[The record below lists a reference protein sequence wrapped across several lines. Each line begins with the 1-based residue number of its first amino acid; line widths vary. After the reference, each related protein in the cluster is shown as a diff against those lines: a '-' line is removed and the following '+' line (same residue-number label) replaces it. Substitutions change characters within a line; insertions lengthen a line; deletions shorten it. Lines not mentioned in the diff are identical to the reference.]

1 MRRYLRIALI
11 LRFFSSADK
20 ASILRTRAV
29 SRRRKGSIPSCR
41 DSRPA
46 IMILF
51 LIPLFPDLLRFSR
64 RQNLFSR
71 ERRNDL
77 FLRLDFDF
85 APGSACNP
93 ASMRSLVTIGFPGI
107 RTARQH
113 SGGTD
118 DGNISFPG
126 FLSPGGTHTLH
137 SSKGCMARLGG
148 AWQQLFSYPKDT
160 KKKPNAIRKNLIFS
174 YPGNN
179 KRELSRTLI
188 RTDMSVQVQTS

>member
-1 MRRYLRIALI
+1 MRGGFGGASCSGFASDLTFSLLSKNRRVWHWAQNTSTAFPY
-11 LRFFSSADK
+11 RFFVYVLHSSAS
-20 ASILRTRAV
+20 ASDRILLPQRLPL
-29 SRRRKGSIPSCR
+29 RRQRQMCIR
-41 DSRPA
+41 DS
-46 IMILF
+46 
-51 LIPLFPDLLRFSR
+51 
-64 RQNLFSR
+64 
-71 ERRNDL
+71 
-77 FLRLDFDF
+77 
-85 APGSACNP
+85 P

-107 RTARQH
+107 RTALQH

-160 KKKPNAIRKNLIFS
+160 KKKPNTIRKNLIFS